1 MFAQTQ
7 PQTTPKHALSVRTE
21 KAVMCQW
28 VKQTVMPE
36 TAEQKPVA
44 QPQPQPV
51 RYDFVGIA
59 G

>member
-44 QPQPQPV
+44 QPQPV